1 MSRVAFEL
9 TDERRR
15 SLGRLVTLL
24 VGRHPTWTPAGGRA
38 EVREV
43 EVLAPGRPGILDV
56 IAAVGRRTAHA
67 VLGLRRPEDPHHLL
81 RAIEEP
87 VLGAFEDAVGAAVAV
102 DAVLDG
108 ELAGI
113 VLQAVTGTPVDGEPV
128 AVLRDEEDGVT
139 LAFGDRCTFTVF
151 PWVGEGPRPGVEL
164 LVALDDAGFNHL
176 AAPIA
181 VWRRGGRDL
190 GVVQEPLAGP
200 ADGWALALT
209 SLRDLYGTGG
219 PAEDA
224 GGDFAP
230 EARALGTMTAR
241 MHLALVRAYGRQD
254 AWVSDWVSAVEA
266 RVRRHDPSLLET
278 EGVAETMQALESSY
292 LQAPALRTHG
302 DFHLGRTARTDQGW
316 VVADCDP
323 GGVAPGSAAPDPRS
337 PLADVADMLW
347 SLHHVAA
354 ASAAERDPGGR
365 LGLSALSHAWAARN
379 RRAFLGGYLGIP
391 GVEAL
396 VPSDREVVRK
406 LAAVFELDHA
416 ARTAAV
422 GGRPGGR
429 DNGPG

>member
-1 MSRVAFEL
+1 MSRVVLEL

-15 SLGRLVTLL
+15 SLGLL
-24 VGRHPTWTPAGGRA
+24 VALLVDRHATWEPAAAAA

-43 EVLAPGRPGILDV
+43 EVLRSGRPGLLDV

-67 VLGLRRPEDPHHLL
+67 VLGLRRPDEPHHHLV
-81 RAIEEP
+81 RAADEP
-87 VLGAFEDAVGAAVAV
+87 VLGAFEDGDGPGVAV

-108 ELAGI
+108 ELVGL
-113 VLQAVTGTPVDGEPV
+113 VLGTVTGTAVDGEPV
-128 AVLRDEEDGVT
+128 ALLRDDEEGVT
-139 LAFGDRCTFTVF
+139 VGFGERCTFTVF
-151 PWVGEGPRPGVEL
+151 PWVGDGARPGVEL

-176 AAPIA
+176 PAPIA

-190 GVVQEPLAGP
+190 GLVQEPLAGP

-209 SLRDLYGTGG
+209 SLRDLYGSGG
-219 PAEDA
+219 SPETA

-266 RVRRHDPSLLET
+266 RVRRHDSSLLDT
-278 EGVAETMQALESSY
+278 EGVTETMGALESSY

-323 GGVAPGSAAPDPRS
+323 GGVAPGSSGPEPRS

-347 SLHHVAA
+347 SLHHVAV

-365 LGLSALSHAWAARN
+365 LGLGALSQAWAARN
-379 RRAFLGGYLGIP
+379 RRAFLGGYLGTP

-396 VPSDREVVRK
+396 VPSDRDVVRR

-416 ARTAAV
+416 ARAA
-422 GGRPGGR
+422 GGRAA
-429 DNGPG
+429 GPV